1 MKELTPGKIEA
12 LKRSAAGQQG
22 KFQIADF
29 RFQIQAINDICPP
42 KGGLYEKMPT

>member
-29 RFQIQAINDICPP
+29 RFQIPDSSHQRH
-42 KGGLYEKMPT
+42 MPA